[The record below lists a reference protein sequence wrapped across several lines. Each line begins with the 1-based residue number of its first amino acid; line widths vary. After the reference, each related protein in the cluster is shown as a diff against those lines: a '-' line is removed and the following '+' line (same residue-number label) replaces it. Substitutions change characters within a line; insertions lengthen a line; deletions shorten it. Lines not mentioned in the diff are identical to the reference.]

1 KQWRYGYYFRIAIVF
16 SVDSKLGGL
25 MALQCPLVSD
35 GKCGMKAGQS
45 RVKSR
50 RPSASEKRH
59 E

>member
-1 KQWRYGYYFRIAIVF
+1 MDII
-16 SVDSKLGGL
+16 SVSPLFFLLTANWGGL

>member
-1 KQWRYGYYFRIAIVF
+1 
-16 SVDSKLGGL
+16 
-25 MALQCPLVSD
+25 MALQCPLVSG

-59 E
+59 EQLLVAYS